1 MPENVNPNK
10 ATAVPQV
17 SGNVI
22 SIFSTKGGVG
32 KTLLAV
38 NLAIAL
44 AQEGKK
50 IALIDMDLQAIQD
63 MARMID
69 ATPQYSI
76 FDIVSILDKI
86 EQSANI
92 KNYMTLVPAA
102 GIDFLP
108 AITRP
113 KQSPHIT
120 GERIG
125 SVVNALTPFY
135 DFIVIDGGRAFTDSL
150 IQIFNRSNLI
160 LFIVTPDILSVYETR
175 WGLDVLQSLHFPLK
189 MLKLLLNRAESKSG
203 LSWQE
208 VKLALPCE
216 IIASIPSDGKV
227 VGLALNRG
235 VPLVIDNPSS
245 RVSAAVK
252 KFAQD
257 LISTPAHFI
266 AHREVEELR
275 SVKKEEMPAAGTFWE
290 TMGLSEKV
298 KWIKPLDQE
307 NEIIKLK
314 RRIHGRL
321 IEELDLKR
329 LDMELINNP
338 KKAKELREKAEKI
351 ITNLLAEETGA
362 FLSSLEVR
370 EKLVKEVADE
380 ALGLGPLEELLRNG
394 EITDI
399 MVNNKDQVYIER
411 LGRIELTSKKFI
423 SDDQVK
429 VVIERIIAP
438 LGRRIDESVPM
449 VDARLADGSRVNAII
464 PPLSLTGPTLTIR
477 KFSREHYGV
486 DDLIRFGSTNRSMA
500 DFLSACVVAR
510 KNMIVS
516 GGTGSGKTTF
526 LNVLSTFIPNNDRIV
541 TIEDAAELRL
551 DQEHW
556 IRLESRPPNIEGKG
570 AITSRDLFRNC
581 LRMRPDRVIIGECRG
596 GEVLDMLQAM
606 NTGHDGSMTTIHANS
621 TRDVLSRLDSMI
633 LMSGVELPVRAIRE
647 MTASAIDVLVQTAR
661 LSDGSRKI
669 IQVTEVAGIDDEMH
683 IKFVDIFRFK
693 QTAIDKESGKVIGDF
708 TATGHVPTFYD
719 DLITRGIHLSKDIF
733 TPTEVVQ

>member
-1 MPENVNPNK
+1 MAENII
-10 ATAVPQV
+10 
-17 SGNVI
+17 SGNVV

-44 AQEGKK
+44 SQAGKRV
-50 IALIDMDLQAIQD
+50 ALIDLDLQAVQD

-76 FDIVSILDKI
+76 FDIVSILEKV
-86 EQSANI
+86 EQAGNI
-92 KNYMTLVPAA
+92 KNYMTLVSSA

-120 GERIG
+120 GDRIG
-125 SVVNALTPFY
+125 KVIGMLTPHY
-135 DFIVIDGGRAFTDSL
+135 DFIIVDGGRAFTDSL

-208 VKLALPCE
+208 VKLALPVE
-216 IIASIPSDGKV
+216 IIASVPSDGRV

-235 VPLVIDNPSS
+235 VPVVVDNPSS
-245 RVSAAVK
+245 RVSAAIK

-257 LISTPAHFI
+257 LISTPTLFI
-266 AHREVEELR
+266 AHKEVEELR
-275 SVKKEEMPAAGTFWE
+275 SVKKEELPAAGSFWDA
-290 TMGLSEKV
+290 MGLADKV
-298 KWIKPLDQE
+298 KWVKPIEQE
-307 NEIIKLK
+307 DEIIKLK
-314 RRIHGRL
+314 RRIHARL

-351 ITNLLAEETGA
+351 ISNLLAEETGA
-362 FLSSLEVR
+362 FLSSFEVR
-370 EKLVKEVADE
+370 EKLVKDIADE
-380 ALGLGPLEELLRNG
+380 ALGLGPLEELLRNPD
-394 EITDI
+394 ITDI
-399 MVNNKDQVYIER
+399 MVNNKDQVYIE
-411 LGRIELTSKKFI
+411 LHGKIELTSKKFI
-423 SDDQVK
+423 SDDQVR

-449 VDARLADGSRVNAII
+449 VDSRLPDGSRINAII

-477 KFSREHYGV
+477 KFAREHYTAE
-486 DDLIRFGSTNRSMA
+486 DLVTRFGSLSRPIS
-500 DFLSACVVAR
+500 DFLAACVLAR
-510 KNMIVS
+510 KNIIVS

-526 LNVLSTFIPNNDRIV
+526 LNILSAFIPNDERIV
-541 TIEDAAELRL
+541 TIEDAAELQL
-551 DQEHW
+551 NQEHCV
-556 IRLESRPPNIEGKG
+556 RLESRTPNIEGKG
-570 AITSRDLFRNC
+570 AITIRDLFRNC
-581 LRMRPDRVIIGECRG
+581 LRMRPDRIVIGECRG
-596 GEVLDMLQAM
+596 GEALDMLQAM
-606 NTGHDGSMTTIHANS
+606 NTGHDGSLTTIHANS
-621 TRDVLSRLDSMI
+621 TRDVLARLDSMI
-633 LMSGVELPVRAIRE
+633 LMSGIELPIRAIRE
-647 MTASAIDVLVQTAR
+647 MTASAIDIVVQTAR

-669 IQVTEVAGIDDEMH
+669 TQVTEVVGMDDDLH
-683 IKFVDIFRFK
+683 IKFADIFRFK
-693 QTAIDKESGKVIGDF
+693 QTSIDKEHNNKVIGDF
-708 TATGHVPTFYD
+708 VSTGHVPTFYD
-719 DLITRGIHLSKDIF
+719 ELLTRGINLPKEIF
-733 TPTEVVQ
+733 TSTETSK

>member
-1 MPENVNPNK
+1 MAENII
-10 ATAVPQV
+10 
-17 SGNVI
+17 SGNVV

-44 AQEGKK
+44 SQAGKRV
-50 IALIDMDLQAIQD
+50 ALIDLDLQAVQD

-76 FDIVSILDKI
+76 FDIVSILEKV
-86 EQSANI
+86 EQAGNI
-92 KNYMTLVPAA
+92 KNYMTLVSSA

-120 GERIG
+120 GDRIG
-125 SVVNALTPFY
+125 KVIGMLVPHY
-135 DFIVIDGGRAFTDSL
+135 DFIIVDGGRAFTDSL

-208 VKLALPCE
+208 VKLALPVE
-216 IIASIPSDGKV
+216 IIASVPSDGRV

-235 VPLVIDNPSS
+235 VPVVVDNPSS
-245 RVSAAVK
+245 RVSAAIK

-257 LISTPAHFI
+257 LISTPTLFI
-266 AHREVEELR
+266 AHKEVEELR
-275 SVKKEEMPAAGTFWE
+275 SVKKEDLPAAGSFWDA
-290 TMGLSEKV
+290 MGLADKV
-298 KWIKPLDQE
+298 KWVKPIEQE
-307 NEIIKLK
+307 DEIIKLK
-314 RRIHGRL
+314 RRIHARL

-351 ITNLLAEETGA
+351 ISNLLAEETGA
-362 FLSSLEVR
+362 FLSSFEVR
-370 EKLVKEVADE
+370 EKLVKDIADE
-380 ALGLGPLEELLRNG
+380 ALGLGPLEELLRNPD
-394 EITDI
+394 ITDI
-399 MVNNKDQVYIER
+399 MVNNKDQVYIE
-411 LGRIELTSKKFI
+411 LHGKIELTSKKFI
-423 SDDQVK
+423 SDDQVR

-449 VDARLADGSRVNAII
+449 VDSRLPDGSRINAII

-477 KFSREHYGV
+477 KFAREHYTAE
-486 DDLIRFGSTNRSMA
+486 DLVTRFGSLSRPIS
-500 DFLSACVVAR
+500 DFLAACVLAR
-510 KNMIVS
+510 KNIIVS

-526 LNVLSTFIPNNDRIV
+526 LNILSAFIPNDERIV
-541 TIEDAAELRL
+541 TIEDAAELQL
-551 DQEHW
+551 NQEHCV
-556 IRLESRPPNIEGKG
+556 RLESRTPNIEGKG
-570 AITSRDLFRNC
+570 AITIRDLFRNC
-581 LRMRPDRVIIGECRG
+581 LRMRPDRIVIGECRG
-596 GEVLDMLQAM
+596 GEALDMLQAM
-606 NTGHDGSMTTIHANS
+606 NTGHDGSLTTIHANS
-621 TRDVLSRLDSMI
+621 TRDVLARLDSMI
-633 LMSGVELPVRAIRE
+633 LMSGIELPIRAIRE
-647 MTASAIDVLVQTAR
+647 MTASAIDIVVQTAR

-669 IQVTEVAGIDDEMH
+669 TQVTEVVGMDDDLH
-683 IKFVDIFRFK
+683 IKFADIFRFK
-693 QTAIDKESGKVIGDF
+693 QTSIDKEHNNKVIGDF
-708 TATGHVPTFYD
+708 VSTGHVPTFYD
-719 DLITRGIHLSKDIF
+719 ELLTRGINLPKEIF
-733 TPTEVVQ
+733 TSTETSK

>member
-1 MPENVNPNK
+1 MAENI
-10 ATAVPQV
+10 T
-17 SGNVI
+17 SGNVV

-44 AQEGKK
+44 SQAGKRV
-50 IALIDMDLQAIQD
+50 ALIDLDLQAVQD

-76 FDIVSILDKI
+76 FDIVSILEKV
-86 EQSANI
+86 EQAGNI
-92 KNYMTLVPAA
+92 KNYMTLVSSA

-120 GERIG
+120 GDRIG
-125 SVVNALTPFY
+125 KVIGMLVPHY
-135 DFIVIDGGRAFTDSL
+135 DFIIVDGGRAFTDSL

-208 VKLALPCE
+208 VKLALPVE
-216 IIASIPSDGKV
+216 IIASVPSDGRV

-235 VPLVIDNPSS
+235 VPVVVDNPSS
-245 RVSAAVK
+245 RVSAAIK

-257 LISTPAHFI
+257 LISTPTLFI
-266 AHREVEELR
+266 AHKEVEELR
-275 SVKKEEMPAAGTFWE
+275 SVKKEELPAAGSFWDA
-290 TMGLSEKV
+290 MGLADKV
-298 KWIKPLDQE
+298 KWVKPIEQE
-307 NEIIKLK
+307 DEIIKLK
-314 RRIHGRL
+314 RRIHARL

-351 ITNLLAEETGA
+351 ISNLLAEETGA
-362 FLSSLEVR
+362 FLSSFEVR
-370 EKLVKEVADE
+370 EKLVKDIADE
-380 ALGLGPLEELLRNG
+380 ALGLGPLEELLRNPD
-394 EITDI
+394 ITDI
-399 MVNNKDQVYIER
+399 MVNNKDQVYIE
-411 LGRIELTSKKFI
+411 LHGKIELTSKKFI
-423 SDDQVK
+423 SDDQVR

-449 VDARLADGSRVNAII
+449 VDSRLPDGSRINAII

-477 KFSREHYGV
+477 KFAREHYTAE
-486 DDLIRFGSTNRSMA
+486 DLVTRFGSLSRPIS
-500 DFLSACVVAR
+500 DFLAACVLAR
-510 KNMIVS
+510 KNIIVS

-526 LNVLSTFIPNNDRIV
+526 LNILSAFIPNDERIV
-541 TIEDAAELRL
+541 TIEDAAELQL
-551 DQEHW
+551 NQEHCV
-556 IRLESRPPNIEGKG
+556 RLESRTPNIEGKG
-570 AITSRDLFRNC
+570 AITIRDLFRNC
-581 LRMRPDRVIIGECRG
+581 LRMRPDRIVIGECRG
-596 GEVLDMLQAM
+596 GEALDMLQAM
-606 NTGHDGSMTTIHANS
+606 NTGHDGSLTTIHANS
-621 TRDVLSRLDSMI
+621 TRDVLARLDSMI
-633 LMSGVELPVRAIRE
+633 LMSGIELPIRAIRE
-647 MTASAIDVLVQTAR
+647 MTASAIDIVVQTAR

-669 IQVTEVAGIDDEMH
+669 TQVTEVVGMDDDLH
-683 IKFVDIFRFK
+683 IKFADIFRFK
-693 QTAIDKESGKVIGDF
+693 QTSIDKEHNNKVIGDF
-708 TATGHVPTFYD
+708 VSTGHVPTFYD
-719 DLITRGIHLSKDIF
+719 ELLTRGINLPKEIF
-733 TPTEVVQ
+733 TSTETSK

>member
-1 MPENVNPNK
+1 MAEEPRI
-10 ATAVPQV
+10 
-17 SGNVI
+17 GNVI

-38 NLAIAL
+38 NLAIAM
-44 AQEGKK
+44 AQYGKK
-50 IALIDMDLQAIQD
+50 VALIDLDLQAIQD

-76 FDIVSILDKI
+76 FDIVSIIDKI
-86 EQSANI
+86 EQSGNI
-92 KNYMTLVPAA
+92 KNYMTLVPV
-102 GIDFLP
+102 GVDFLP

-125 SVVNALTPFY
+125 KVISMLTPFY
-135 DFIVIDGGRAFTDSL
+135 DFIVVDGGRAFTDSL
-150 IQIFNRSNLI
+150 ISIFNRSNLI

-189 MLKLLLNRAESKSG
+189 MIKLLLNRAESKSG

-216 IIASIPSDGKV
+216 IISSIPSDGRV

-235 VPLVIDNPSS
+235 VPVIVDNPSN
-245 RVSAAVK
+245 RVSAAIK

-257 LISTPAHFI
+257 LISNTSLYI
-266 AHREVEELR
+266 AHKEVEELR
-275 SVKKEEMPAAGTFWE
+275 SIKKEEMPSAGTFWDA
-290 TMGLSEKV
+290 MGLADKV
-298 KWIKPLDQE
+298 KWIKPIEQE
-307 NEIIKLK
+307 DEIIKLK
-314 RRIHGRL
+314 RRIHARL

-351 ITNLLAEETGA
+351 VTNLLAEETGA
-362 FLSSLEVR
+362 FLSSFEVR
-370 EKLVKEVADE
+370 EKLVKDVADE
-380 ALGLGPLEELLRNG
+380 ALGLGPLEELIRNQD
-394 EITDI
+394 ITDI
-399 MVNNKDQVYIER
+399 MVNNKDQIYIEQH
-411 LGRIELTSKKFI
+411 GKIELTSKKFI
-423 SDDQVK
+423 SDDQVR

-449 VDARLADGSRVNAII
+449 VDARLPDGSRVNAII

-477 KFSREHYGV
+477 KFAREHYTV
-486 DDLIRFGSTNRSMA
+486 EDLITRFYSLDRSIA
-500 DFLSACVVAR
+500 DFLSACVMAR
-510 KNMIVS
+510 KNVIVS

-526 LNVLSTFIPNNDRIV
+526 LNILSTFIPNDERIV

-551 DQEHW
+551 NQEHW
-556 IRLESRPPNIEGKG
+556 VRLESRPPNIEGKG
-570 AITSRDLFRNC
+570 AITIRDLFRNC
-581 LRMRPDRVIIGECRG
+581 LRMRPDRIIIGECRG

-633 LMSGVELPVRAIRE
+633 LMSGVELPIRAIRE
-647 MTASAIDVLVQTAR
+647 MTASAIDLVVQTAR
-661 LSDGSRKI
+661 LSDGSRKV
-669 IQVTEVAGIDDEMH
+669 IQVTEIAGMDDETH
-683 IKFVDIFRFK
+683 IRFADIFRFK
-693 QTAIDKESGKVIGDF
+693 QLSIDKEHNNKVIGRF
-708 TATGHVPTFYD
+708 IATGHIPSFYD
-719 DLITRGIHLSKDIF
+719 ELITRGINLSKDIF
-733 TPTEVVQ
+733 TSTENLE

>member
-1 MPENVNPNK
+1 MADSVVMNNV
-10 ATAVPQV
+10 V
-17 SGNVI
+17 

-38 NLAIAL
+38 NLAISL

-50 IALIDMDLQAIQD
+50 VALIDLDLQAIQD

-76 FDIVSILDKI
+76 FDIVSILDKV
-86 EQSANI
+86 EQSGNI
-92 KNYMTLVPAA
+92 KNYMTFVSAY

-125 SVVNALTPFY
+125 KVIGMLSAFY
-135 DFIVIDGGRAFTDSL
+135 DFIIVDGGRAFTDGL

-189 MLKLLLNRAESKSG
+189 MIKLVLNRAESNSG

-216 IIASIPSDGKV
+216 IIASVPSDGRV

-235 VPLVIDNPSS
+235 IPVVTDNPAA
-245 RVSAAVK
+245 RVSATIK
-252 KFAQD
+252 KLAQD
-257 LISTPAHFI
+257 LIATKTFYIEHK
-266 AHREVEELR
+266 EVEQLR
-275 SVKKEEMPAAGTFWE
+275 SIRKEDLPAAGGFWDA
-290 TMGLSEKV
+290 MGLSDKV
-298 KWIKPLDQE
+298 KWIKPVDE
-307 NEIIKLK
+307 EDEIIKLK
-314 RRIHGRL
+314 RHIHARL

-329 LDMELINNP
+329 LDMELVNNP

-351 ITNLLAEETGA
+351 ISNLLAEETGA

-370 EKLVKEVADE
+370 EKLVKDIADE
-380 ALGLGPLEELLRNG
+380 ALGLGPLEELLRDND
-394 EITDI
+394 ITDI
-399 MVNNKDQVYIER
+399 MVNNKDQVYTER
-411 LGRIELTSKKFI
+411 HGKLELTSKKFI

-449 VDARLADGSRVNAII
+449 VDARLPDGSRVNAII

-477 KFSREHYGV
+477 KFAREHYTV
-486 DDLIRFGSTNRSMA
+486 EDLVTRFDSLSRPIA
-500 DFLSACVVAR
+500 DFLTACVIAR
-510 KNMIVS
+510 KNIIVS

-526 LNVLSTFIPNNDRIV
+526 LNILSAFIPNDERIV
-541 TIEDAAELRL
+541 TIEDAAELQLR
-551 DQEHW
+551 QEHVVP
-556 IRLESRPPNIEGKG
+556 LESRPANIEGKG
-570 AITSRDLFRNC
+570 RISARDLVANA
-581 LRMRPDRVIIGECRG
+581 LRMRPDRIVVGEVRG
-596 GEVLDMLQAM
+596 GEALDMLQAM
-606 NTGHDGSMTTIHANS
+606 NTGHDGSLTTLHSNAP
-621 TRDVLSRLDSMI
+621 RDSLRRLETMVLMAGMD
-633 LMSGVELPVRAIRE
+633 LPLRAIR
-647 MTASAIDVLVQTAR
+647 
-661 LSDGSRKI
+661 
-669 IQVTEVAGIDDEMH
+669 
-683 IKFVDIFRFK
+683 
-693 QTAIDKESGKVIGDF
+693 
-708 TATGHVPTFYD
+708 
-719 DLITRGIHLSKDIF
+719 
-733 TPTEVVQ
+733 

>member
-1 MPENVNPNK
+1 MAENII
-10 ATAVPQV
+10 
-17 SGNVI
+17 SGNVV

-44 AQEGKK
+44 SQAGKRV
-50 IALIDMDLQAIQD
+50 ALIDLDLQAVQD

-76 FDIVSILDKI
+76 FDIVSILEKV
-86 EQSANI
+86 EQAGNI
-92 KNYMTLVPAA
+92 KNYMTLVSSA

-120 GERIG
+120 GDRIG
-125 SVVNALTPFY
+125 KVIGMLVPHY
-135 DFIVIDGGRAFTDSL
+135 DFIIVDGGRAFTDSL

-208 VKLALPCE
+208 VKLALPVE
-216 IIASIPSDGKV
+216 IIASVPSDGRV

-235 VPLVIDNPSS
+235 VPVVVDNPSS
-245 RVSAAVK
+245 RVSAAIK

-257 LISTPAHFI
+257 LISTPTLFI
-266 AHREVEELR
+266 AHKEVEELR
-275 SVKKEEMPAAGTFWE
+275 SVKKEELPAAGSFWDA
-290 TMGLSEKV
+290 MGLADKV
-298 KWIKPLDQE
+298 KWVKPIEQE
-307 NEIIKLK
+307 DEIIKLK
-314 RRIHGRL
+314 RRIHARL

-351 ITNLLAEETGA
+351 ISNLLAEETGA
-362 FLSSLEVR
+362 FLSSFEVR
-370 EKLVKEVADE
+370 EKLVKDIADE
-380 ALGLGPLEELLRNG
+380 ALGLGPLEELLRNPD
-394 EITDI
+394 ITDI
-399 MVNNKDQVYIER
+399 MVNNKDQVYIE
-411 LGRIELTSKKFI
+411 LHGKIELTSKKFI
-423 SDDQVK
+423 SDDQVR

-449 VDARLADGSRVNAII
+449 VDSRLPDGSRINAII

-477 KFSREHYGV
+477 KFAREHYTAE
-486 DDLIRFGSTNRSMA
+486 DLVTRFGSLSRPIS
-500 DFLSACVVAR
+500 DFLAACVLAR
-510 KNMIVS
+510 KNIIVS

-526 LNVLSTFIPNNDRIV
+526 LNILSAFIPNDERIV
-541 TIEDAAELRL
+541 TIEDAAELQL
-551 DQEHW
+551 NQEHCV
-556 IRLESRPPNIEGKG
+556 RLESRTPNIEGKG
-570 AITSRDLFRNC
+570 AITIRDLFRNC
-581 LRMRPDRVIIGECRG
+581 LRMRPDRIVIGECRG
-596 GEVLDMLQAM
+596 GEALDMLQAM
-606 NTGHDGSMTTIHANS
+606 NTGHDGSLTTIHANS
-621 TRDVLSRLDSMI
+621 TRDVLARLDSMI
-633 LMSGVELPVRAIRE
+633 LMSGIELPIRAIRE
-647 MTASAIDVLVQTAR
+647 MTASAIDIVVQTAR

-669 IQVTEVAGIDDEMH
+669 TQVTEVVGMDDDLH
-683 IKFVDIFRFK
+683 IKFADIFRFK
-693 QTAIDKESGKVIGDF
+693 QTSIDKEHNNKVIGDF
-708 TATGHVPTFYD
+708 VSTGHVPTFYD
-719 DLITRGIHLSKDIF
+719 ELLTRGINLPKEIF
-733 TPTEVVQ
+733 TSTETSK

>member
-1 MPENVNPNK
+1 MAENIK
-10 ATAVPQV
+10 
-17 SGNVI
+17 SGNVV

-44 AQEGKK
+44 SQAGKRV
-50 IALIDMDLQAIQD
+50 ALIDLDLQAVQD

-76 FDIVSILDKI
+76 FDIVSILEKV
-86 EQSANI
+86 EQAGNI
-92 KNYMTLVPAA
+92 KNYMTLVSSA

-120 GERIG
+120 GDRIG
-125 SVVNALTPFY
+125 KVIGMLTPHY
-135 DFIVIDGGRAFTDSL
+135 DFIIVDGGRAFTDSL

-208 VKLALPCE
+208 VKLALPVE
-216 IIASIPSDGKV
+216 IIASVPSDGRV

-235 VPLVIDNPSS
+235 VPVVVDNPSS
-245 RVSAAVK
+245 RVSAAIK

-257 LISTPAHFI
+257 LISTPTLFI
-266 AHREVEELR
+266 AHKEVEELR
-275 SVKKEEMPAAGTFWE
+275 SVKKEELPAAGSFWDA
-290 TMGLSEKV
+290 MGLADKV
-298 KWIKPLDQE
+298 KWVKPIEQE
-307 NEIIKLK
+307 DEIIKLK
-314 RRIHGRL
+314 RRIHARL

-351 ITNLLAEETGA
+351 ISNLLAEETGA
-362 FLSSLEVR
+362 FLSSFEVR
-370 EKLVKEVADE
+370 EKLVKDIADE
-380 ALGLGPLEELLRNG
+380 ALGLGPLEELLRNPD
-394 EITDI
+394 ITDI
-399 MVNNKDQVYIER
+399 MVNNKDQVYIE
-411 LGRIELTSKKFI
+411 LHGKIELTSKKFI
-423 SDDQVK
+423 SDDQVR

-449 VDARLADGSRVNAII
+449 VDSRLPDGSRINAII

-477 KFSREHYGV
+477 KFAREHYTAE
-486 DDLIRFGSTNRSMA
+486 DLVTRFGSLDRKTA
-500 DFLSACVVAR
+500 DFLAACVLAR
-510 KNMIVS
+510 KNIIVS

-526 LNVLSTFIPNNDRIV
+526 LNILSAFIPNDERIV
-541 TIEDAAELRL
+541 TIEDAAELQL
-551 DQEHW
+551 NQEHW
-556 IRLESRPPNIEGKG
+556 VRLESRPPNIEGKG
-570 AITSRDLFRNC
+570 SITIRDLFRNC
-581 LRMRPDRVIIGECRG
+581 LRMRPDRIVIGECRG
-596 GEVLDMLQAM
+596 GEALDMLQAM
-606 NTGHDGSMTTIHANS
+606 NTGHDGSLTTIHANS

-633 LMSGVELPVRAIRE
+633 LMSGVELPIRAIRE
-647 MTASAIDVLVQTAR
+647 MTASAIDIVVQTAR
-661 LSDGSRKI
+661 LSDGSRKVT
-669 IQVTEVAGIDDEMH
+669 QVTEVVGMDDDLH
-683 IKFVDIFRFK
+683 IKFADIFRFK
-693 QTAIDKESGKVIGDF
+693 QTTIDKEHNNKVLGDF
-708 TATGHVPTFYD
+708 VATGHVPTFYD
-719 DLITRGIHLSKDIF
+719 ELLTRGISLPKEIF
-733 TPTEVVQ
+733 TSTETSK